1 MTRPSAPAVS
11 QAEGI
16 TALLQYLME
25 KDEWERSERE
35 SKEEERAKAEKKKE
49 ADRLEFEIKR
59 LDLDRELLNKRSRQ
73 AACQHL
79 KKWEDNM
86 DPIAYLDN
94 FELVMKEAMISQN
107 ERVNLIRKR

>member
-1 MTRPSAPAVS
+1 MTRPSAPVVS

-25 KDEWERSERE
+25 KDERERE

-59 LDLDRELLNKRSRQ
+59 LDLTESCTTRSPDRQ
-73 AACQHL
+73 
-79 KKWEDNM
+79 
-86 DPIAYLDN
+86 
-94 FELVMKEAMISQN
+94 
-107 ERVNLIRKR
+107 RVNS